1 MVCLLGCNQHDA
13 ECGYKKLS
21 VSRCLCGYNPPVK
34 CSRSSG
40 ILLHPTS
47 LPGGF
52 GVGDLGREA
61 YRFADFLHSAK
72 QRVWQVLPLGPTG
85 YGDSPYQVFSA
96 FAGNPLLISPESLAQ
111 EGLLSSEDLS
121 EVPNFPQ
128 AQVDYGAVIHFKFP
142 LLRRAFERFQSG
154 GVPPAR
160 DLFQKFCKQHST
172 WLDDY
177 ALFMA
182 IKDAHG
188 GKAWNQWDSAIAL
201 REPEALEHWTK
212 KLSDE
217 IQCWKFWQ
225 FLFFKQWMALKQYCH
240 ARSIQIMGD
249 IPIFVARDSADVWA
263 HPQLFHLDEHGNPTV
278 VAGVPPD
285 YFSATGQLWGNPLY
299 RWDVMAA
306 SGYDW
311 WMQRFRAAFEL
322 VDMVRIDHFRG
333 FEAYWEVP
341 GYETTAINGRWV
353 NGPGAELFEAVRQAL
368 GDLPI
373 VAENL
378 GLITPEVE
386 ALRQKLGF
394 PGMAVLQFAFGS
406 GTADSEFLP
415 HNYSRNLLIY
425 TGTHDNDTTVGWW
438 NSTGVNDSTRRPE
451 EVQREREFVLEYLG
465 VNGSEIHWAF
475 IRAVLASVANLA
487 MVPLQDVLGLGSG
500 ARMNLPARASGN
512 WQWRYLPG
520 MLTDAMVERLRE
532 LTILFGRAPK

>member
-1 MVCLLGCNQHDA
+1 MVCFLGCDQRDA

-21 VSRCLCGYNPPVK
+21 VSWCLCGYNPPVK
-34 CSRSSG
+34 RSRSSG

-47 LPGGF
+47 FPGRF
-52 GVGDLGREA
+52 GIGDLGHEA
-61 YRFADFLHSAK
+61 YRFADFLHAAK
-72 QRVWQVLPLGPTG
+72 QSVWQVLPLGPTG

-96 FAGNPLLISPESLAQ
+96 FAGNPLLIGPESLAQ
-111 EGLLSSEDLS
+111 EGLLSEEDLS
-121 EVPNFPQ
+121 DVPKFP
-128 AQVDYGAVIHFKFP
+128 AAHVDYGEVIHFKFP
-142 LLRRAFERFQSG
+142 LLRKAFERFQGSS
-154 GVPPAR
+154 VPLAGNA
-160 DLFQKFCKQHST
+160 FEKFCEQHAT

-188 GKAWNQWDSAIAL
+188 GKAWNEWDSAIAL
-201 REPEALEHWTK
+201 REPEALGHWTK
-212 KLSDE
+212 KLSNA
-217 IQCWKFWQ
+217 IGCWKFWQ
-225 FLFFKQWMALKQYCH
+225 FVFFKQWMDLKQYCR
-240 ARSIQIMGD
+240 ARGIQIMGD

-263 HPQLFHLDEHGNPTV
+263 HPQLFHLDERGNPTA
-278 VAGVPPD
+278 VAGVPPE

-311 WMQRFRAAFEL
+311 WVQRFRAAFEL

-341 GYETTAINGRWV
+341 GDETTAVNGRWV

-406 GTADSEFLP
+406 NAADSEFLP
-415 HNYSRNLLIY
+415 HNYSRNLLVY

-438 NSTGVNDSTRRPE
+438 NSTGANDSTRSPE
-451 EVQREREFVLEYLG
+451 EVQREREFVLKYLG

-487 MVPLQDVLGLGSG
+487 MVPLQDVLGLGSD
-500 ARMNLPARASGN
+500 ARMNLPARPSGN
-512 WQWRYLPG
+512 WQWRYTPG
-520 MLTDAMVERLRE
+520 ALTDAMLERLRD
-532 LTILFGRAPK
+532 LTTIYGRALK